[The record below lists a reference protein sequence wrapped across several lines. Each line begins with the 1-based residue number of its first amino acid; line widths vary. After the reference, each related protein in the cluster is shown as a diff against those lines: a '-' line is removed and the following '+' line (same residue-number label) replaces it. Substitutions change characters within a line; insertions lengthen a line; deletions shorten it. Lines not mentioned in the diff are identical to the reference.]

1 MADNDAKTLIEL
13 IAKVDEAIPLLEN
26 KVEDVLR
33 RYPDLFTFE
42 TDAEGKQ
49 TVGSY
54 QLGRIVAICILD
66 FLCWAYDRPEKGY
79 IPPSGR
85 DRGS

>member
-1 MADNDAKTLIEL
+1 MAGHEAKTLIDL
-13 IAKVDEAIPLLEN
+13 IAKFEESLPLLED
-26 KVEDVLR
+26 KVQDVLR
-33 RYPDLFTFE
+33 RHPYLFTLQ
-42 TDAEGKQ
+42 TDAKGNQ
-49 TVGSY
+49 AVSDY